1 MMVMDRD
8 ILRKSA
14 FFSGLPDEQL
24 DRLLGS
30 GERIYLEAG
39 DILMAEGSLPDAFYV
54 VLEGEVEILKRSGNR
69 EVVIAVNGPC
79 SILGEMSLIEDAP
92 RTASVRA
99 PQPCKVLKISRGNLQ

>member
-1 MMVMDRD
+1 MMAMDRD

-14 FFSGLPDEQL
+14 FFSGLSDEQL
-24 DRLLGS
+24 DQLLGS

-79 SILGEMSLIEDAP
+79 SILGEISLIEDAP
-92 RTASVRA
+92 RTASVHA
-99 PQPCKVLKISRGNLQ
+99 PQPCKVLKDQRG